1 MTTMTE
7 ATMTLDVRDDI
18 RAGRDPFPRI
28 METVARLK
36 GGESLRLIVPF
47 EPVPLFDVMA
57 RLGFSHESR
66 LADKGDWEVLF
77 VRSPGDSVVPGKPPA
92 PSPSSGSGALL
103 LDVDARGLEPPQPLV
118 VILEALA
125 GLPEGAT
132 MRAHTD
138 RRPLHLYAQLEERGC
153 TGETEEQ
160 HDGSFV
166 TTIRRA

>member
-18 RAGRDPFPRI
+18 RTGREPFSRI

-57 RLGFSHESR
+57 RRGFSHESR
-66 LADKGDWEVLF
+66 LTDTGDWEVWF
-77 VRSPGDSVVPGKPPA
+77 ARSPGASVVLGKTPSPA
-92 PSPSSGSGALL
+92 PSSCGSTPV

-118 VILEALA
+118 VILEALER
-125 GLPEGAT
+125 LPGGAA
-132 MRAHTD
+132 MRAHSD
-138 RRPLHLYAQLEERGC
+138 RRPLHLYAQLEERSC
-153 TGETEEQ
+153 TGETEQQ
-160 HDGSFV
+160 HDGSFI